1 MTELL
6 IHVPFNFLNHFQLG
20 LVFLLI
26 QDPWEYF
33 RCFACP
39 LLVMNVIDTKIEKL
53 ILPPWICYISADS
66 FSPLLLWPHTF
77 SALPTNSHACRPI
90 CSLQYY
96 TSDNF
101 QDSKSWPDVSQLHI
115 CIFSCPTDIFLEML
129 SKRFQCYIWRISSS
143 WPYVHPDTLSKHH
156 VLV

>member
-1 MTELL
+1 MFCLSSFSVECYWHENRKVDSILSL
-6 IHVPFNFLNHFQLG
+6 SWFYL
-20 LVFLLI
+20 
-26 QDPWEYF
+26 
-33 RCFACP
+33 
-39 LLVMNVIDTKIEKL
+39 KL
-53 ILPPWICYISADS
+53 ILPPWICYTSADS

-77 SALPTNSHACRPI
+77 SALPTNSHACRLI

-115 CIFSCPTDIFLEML
+115 CIFSCPTEIFLEML